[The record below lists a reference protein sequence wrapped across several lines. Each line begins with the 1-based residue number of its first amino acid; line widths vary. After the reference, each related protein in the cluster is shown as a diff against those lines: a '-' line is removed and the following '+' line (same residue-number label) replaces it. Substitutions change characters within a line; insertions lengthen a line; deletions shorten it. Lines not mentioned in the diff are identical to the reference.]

1 MVSLTALPQ
10 GRRAQWRLARRR
22 RGLLMSVVS
31 ALILGGIITLALASA
46 HHASGVAH
54 ERLRL
59 SSGTRAAFVGSD
71 LGTGLTEQLFGMRV
85 SNLSR
90 ESGEARLDLAPAAA
104 LSADIDHAARLNTYI
119 SLAEGLYASRGHLSL
134 GIGDEAPAFVL
145 GPSGAVLSFGG
156 DAFTVALQDRSSVVG
171 ISLDATVDA
180 AGLSVNSSP
189 PDSGGVP
196 VAVEIRNS
204 SGAVVL
210 SADASLDLDE
220 DNAPFSVE
228 FADGSTFS
236 VAVGSAADALLVARV
251 SGTGANLTSFGLRLA
266 DTGERLSLASRAA
279 LSLNASADGEV
290 ALSRPLVL
298 FESSG

>member
-1 MVSLTALPQ
+1 MASLTAPH
-10 GRRAQWRLARRR
+10 RKK

-31 ALILGGIITLALASA
+31 VLLLGGIITLALASA
-46 HHASGVAH
+46 RLSGGIGH

-59 SSGTRAAFVGSD
+59 SSGTRAALVASD
-71 LGTGLTEQLFGMRV
+71 LGSGFTEQLFGMRV

-90 ESGEARLDLAPAAA
+90 GSGEARLTLAPAAA
-104 LSADIDHAARLNTYI
+104 LSPSLDHAARLSTYI

-134 GIGDEAPAFVL
+134 GIGDWAPAFVL

-156 DAFTVALQDRSSVVG
+156 DTFTVTLQDKSGVAG

-180 AGLSVNSSP
+180 AGLSLNSSP
-189 PDSGGVP
+189 TDSGDVP
-196 VAVEIRNS
+196 IAVEIRNS

-210 SADASLDLDE
+210 SADISLDLDE

-228 FADGSTFS
+228 FADGSTFT

-251 SGTGANLTSFGLRLA
+251 SGTDANLTSFGLRLI
-266 DTGERLSLASRAA
+266 DTGERLSLASRAT
-279 LSLNASADGEV
+279 LSLNSSAEGEV